1 MAILQSGYMMVY
13 VYCMINLFNIGHIKS
28 AVGLVGSSSLQNW
41 PTTSFDA
48 FLPFR
53 PMVSKP
59 YLWRSTGTHPVSF
72 HVTCRRGT
80 GLLFQRL
87 QHLSQHFGRGV
98 NFKMILGYGH
108 PPSHIQALNFEDPIT
123 IFRHII
129 YFEKNQSSPLQHH
142 DHVHLPWAV
151 ISRQGI

>member
-1 MAILQSGYMMVY
+1 M
-13 VYCMINLFNIGHIKS
+13 YCMINLFNIGHIKS

-87 QHLSQHFGRGV
+87 QHLSQHFGRGWTLKWSSV
-98 NFKMILGYGH
+98 MDIHRVTSKLLILKTQSQYFDILYTSKRINQVPCNIMIMSICH
-108 PPSHIQALNFEDPIT
+108 EPSSQD
-123 IFRHII
+123 RV
-129 YFEKNQSSPLQHH
+129 SS
-142 DHVHLPWAV
+142 VWK
-151 ISRQGI
+151 